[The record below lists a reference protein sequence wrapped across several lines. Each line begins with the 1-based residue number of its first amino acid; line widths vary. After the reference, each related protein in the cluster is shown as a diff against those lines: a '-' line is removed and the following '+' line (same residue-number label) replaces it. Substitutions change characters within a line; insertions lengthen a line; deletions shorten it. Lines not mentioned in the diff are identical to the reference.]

1 MSPPEQFVQV
11 IHRWAE
17 VFMQRSMRDF
27 RKFMGETGLTFP
39 QINVLMRL
47 HHSGA
52 CGVSDL
58 AEKMAVSN
66 AAASQLVDR
75 LVQMGY
81 VERREDPDDRRA
93 KILTL
98 TPEGKALIA
107 KGVQM
112 RARWLE
118 DLAASLSEQDRARI
132 IEALTLLTDAALATL
147 PQEENA

>member
-27 RKFMGETGLTFP
+27 RKFMDETGLTFP

-47 HHSGA
+47 HHGGS
-52 CGVSDL
+52 CGVSSL
-58 AEKMAVSN
+58 AERMAISN

-81 VERREDPDDRRA
+81 IERREDPQDRRA
-93 KILTL
+93 KILSL
-98 TPEGKALIA
+98 TPAGADLIER
-107 KGVQM
+107 GVRM

-118 DLAASLSEQDRARI
+118 ELAASLSDEDRARV
-132 IEALTLLTDAALATL
+132 IEALTLLSDAALATL
-147 PQEENA
+147 PQEEDA